1 MNGADANVRD
11 TGYGATPAG
20 WAEHHGQRE
29 AHELLAAVERPDR
42 RAASGDDAPTAD
54 AISGKGA
61 ALRTVTA
68 AFTAMSEARFDDLGA
83 LLASDIDW
91 RGVADD
97 EGQIPRCNGR
107 DQALERMRIGLLANA
122 RVAVSAL
129 VEEGVRV
136 IAHVHSVGGGE
147 VEPPERFVVAE
158 VHDGQITHL
167 SGYATEREALDAL
180 RADTDLASSSVR
192 ALACSSLAGE
202 SLNTSTASPS
212 CASPRLPPSANPAI
226 RSAAPSARGAL
237 QSRASSSSSV
247 ASCAP
252 RRVPRAVGVRVP
264 RRAPRDQR
272 WIAAADRVE
281 ASAGIEQLGG
291 ACGRIAAQDPQ
302 AGAGVAEIQ
311 HPGAPPARAELA
323 RSRP

>member
-1 MNGADANVRD
+1 VPGASQQLPKMKRRAGKADQAEFGTEDVEADAASVAWEQTD
-11 TGYGATPAG
+11 IFDA
-20 WAEHHGQRE
+20 
-29 AHELLAAVERPDR
+29 LAAIGAESP
-42 RAASGDDAPTAD
+42 GD
-54 AISGKGA
+54 
-61 ALRTVTA
+61 
-68 AFTAMSEARFDDLGA
+68 
-83 LLASDIDW
+83 
-91 RGVADD
+91 
-97 EGQIPRCNGR
+97 
-107 DQALERMRIGLLANA
+107 
-122 RVAVSAL
+122 
-129 VEEGVRV
+129 
-136 IAHVHSVGGGE
+136 
-147 VEPPERFVVAE
+147 
-158 VHDGQITHL
+158 
-167 SGYATEREALDAL
+167 
-180 RADTDLASSSVR
+180 SVR